1 MVFFRNLE
9 ISVLSFLN
17 LALKYAGEAIN
28 IYDMCNNI
36 IYISYRKDICL
47 VCTYQSS
54 PHTSY
59 AHVIS
64 MAAPHTVMSLLCVAV
79 TVVTVQV

>member
-59 AHVIS
+59 AHVIWQPLTLS
-64 MAAPHTVMSLLCVAV
+64 CHSCVAV